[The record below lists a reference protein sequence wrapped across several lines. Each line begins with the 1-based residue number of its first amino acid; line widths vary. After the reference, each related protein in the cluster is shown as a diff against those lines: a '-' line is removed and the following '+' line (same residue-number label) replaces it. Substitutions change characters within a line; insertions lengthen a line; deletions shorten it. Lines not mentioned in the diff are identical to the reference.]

1 MIIGRDESKCSGC
14 KTCQLMCALSHF
26 KEHNPKKAALGITG
40 EFPAPGKYKIS
51 LCTQCEKC
59 IPVCPTEA
67 IYKEGN
73 AIKIDP
79 EKCTYCLVCVDECPF
94 GAIFVHR
101 EFKVPFICDLC
112 GECVEICPTRALYWK
127 Q

>member
-1 MIIGRDESKCSGC
+1 MIIGRDESRCSGC
-14 KTCQLMCALSHF
+14 KTCQLMCALHHF
-26 KEHNPKKAALGITG
+26 KENNPKKAAIGITG
-40 EFPAPGKYKIS
+40 EFPAPGKYRIS
-51 LCTQCEKC
+51 LCTQCGNC

-67 IYKEGN
+67 IYKEGD

-79 EKCTYCLVCVDECPF
+79 EKCTYCLQCVDECPF

-112 GECVEICPTRALYWK
+112 GKCVEICPTKALYWK